1 VERDKIVEGE
11 QLTAQVVRPDTV
23 FFAVSMH
30 VLAVVP
36 TKCLQ
41 KGMLTVDFAGVLE
54 RISSFLTQRDFKHA
68 LIGGLGMA
76 AYGRI
81 RTTLDLDIVVTHD
94 AQDSLIAYMESEG
107 YKTLYRSPGYSN
119 HLHRDPQMGRVD
131 FVYVEDETSR
141 QLFPAARTVRGPGG
155 FNVLV
160 PKPEHIAAMKVV
172 AMKHDPGRIFH
183 ELDDIRSLLTL
194 PDVDPE
200 EIRGYFEKHG
210 MGETYEQLKQT
221 LR

>member
-1 VERDKIVEGE
+1 
-11 QLTAQVVRPDTV
+11 
-23 FFAVSMH
+23 
-30 VLAVVP
+30 
-36 TKCLQ
+36 
-41 KGMLTVDFAGVLE
+41 VDFAGVLE
-54 RISSFLTQRDFKHA
+54 KISVFLAEHDFKHA

-76 AYGRI
+76 AYGRV
-81 RTTLDLDIVVTHD
+81 RTTLDLDIVVEEG
-94 AQDSLIAYMESEG
+94 AQDNLIAYMESEG
-107 YKTLYRSPGYSN
+107 YKTLYRSAGFSN
-119 HLHRDPQMGRVD
+119 HTHSDPQMGRVD

-141 QLFPAARTVRGPGG
+141 QLFSAARTVRGPGG

-172 AMKHDPGRIFH
+172 AMKHDSSRVFH
-183 ELDDIRSLLTL
+183 ELDDIRFLLTL

-210 MGETYEQLKQT
+210 MGESYEQLRQT